1 MAKLNFFIR
10 RRWLTILLAIVFVGL
25 CGSGLRFLKPTY
37 DYRIYFADDDPE
49 FRASEALQ
57 EAYTHSDNV
66 LFVVAPKDGNVFSGQ
81 NLATVS
87 ELTASAWKI
96 PYSRRVDSVTNFQ
109 YSRADGDSILV
120 EDLVTHPTELS
131 AEKLSEL
138 RTIAVNE
145 PILRNRLISP
155 SGHVT
160 GVNATINLPGLNP
173 DEETK
178 QVVAYARGIID
189 EILRKHPDVDIYLTG
204 IVMMNNAFPEASE
217 KDTATLIPAMF
228 GLVILGLWWMT
239 RSGSATFSVVLTLL
253 FTIISAMGLAG
264 YAGIKLSP
272 AASAAPLII
281 LTVVIADCIHPLTT
295 YLGLIRRKQASKKEA
310 MAQAVAINGKPLLLT
325 SATTATG
332 FLTLNFADSPP
343 FHDLGNITAAGV
355 IIAALLSLTFMPAI
369 MTLLPVSGST
379 RNEQNRSR
387 AWLERFANFVVAYR
401 NRLLWGSMVFS
412 LALGSFVTKNELND
426 EFVKYFDPSIPVRQ
440 ATEFA
445 TDNLTGVSII
455 EYSINAG
462 ENGGI
467 NNPEFLKNLDK
478 FAAWY
483 RLQPEVLHVNVITDT
498 LKRLNRNMHGD
509 DASWYRLPEDRAL
522 SAQYLLMY
530 EMSLPFG
537 LDLNNQ
543 VNINKSATRVT
554 VTLKN
559 LTNNDLLALELRA
572 REWMGANWPAA
583 MQAPGI
589 GWSMM
594 FGHIAERNINSMVYG
609 IVLEMLGIAL
619 FLIVP
624 LRSIKLGLFSLIPNV
639 LPGLLAFGIW
649 GLLVGR
655 IGLAASII
663 VSITLG
669 IIVDDTIHF
678 TSKYL
683 YARRSKG
690 LSPEDAARY
699 AIVEVGEA
707 SMIMSVVLMAG
718 FGLLAFS
725 TFQINSTMGLMSAL
739 TILIGLVMEGL
750 MLPPLLML
758 IEGRDYKVANVNLV
772 SETEKVKL

>member
-37 DYRIYFADDDPE
+37 DYRIYFADNDPE
-49 FRASEALQ
+49 FMASEALQ
-57 EAYTHSDNV
+57 EVYTHSDNV
-66 LFVVAPKDGNVFSGQ
+66 LFVVAPKDGNVFSGK

-87 ELTASAWKI
+87 ELTAAAWKI

-120 EDLVTHPTELS
+120 EDLVTHPAQLS

-178 QVVAYARGIID
+178 QVVAYARGIVD
-189 EILRKHPDVDIYLTG
+189 EILRNHPDVDVYLTG

-228 GLVILGLWWMT
+228 GLVILVLWWMT
-239 RSGSATFSVVLTLL
+239 RSGSATFAVVLTLL
-253 FTIISAMGLAG
+253 FTIVSAMGLAG

-281 LTVVIADCIHPLTT
+281 LTVVIADCIHTLTT
-295 YLGLIRRKQASKKEA
+295 YLSLIRGKQASKKEA
-310 MAQAVAINGKPLLLT
+310 MAQAVTINGKPLLLT

-343 FHDLGNITAAGV
+343 FHDLGNITATGV
-355 IIAALLSLTFMPAI
+355 IIAALLSLTFMPAV
-369 MTLLPVSGST
+369 MTLLPAGGSKHN
-379 RNEQNRSR
+379 RQNRSR

-401 NRLLWGSMVFS
+401 NRLLWGSMLFA
-412 LALGSFVTKNELND
+412 LALGSFVSKNELND
-426 EFVKYFDPSIPVRQ
+426 EFVKYFDPTIPVRQ

-467 NNPEFLKNLDK
+467 NNPEFLMNLDK

-483 RLQPEVLHVNVITDT
+483 RVQPEVLHVNVITDT
-498 LKRLNRNMHGD
+498 LKRLNRNMHAD
-509 DASWYRLPEDRAL
+509 DAGWYRLPEDRAL
-522 SAQYLLMY
+522 SAQYLLLY

-543 VNINKSATRVT
+543 VNIDKSATRVT

-559 LTNNDLLALELRA
+559 LTNNDLLALEQRA
-572 REWMGANWPAA
+572 REWMGVNWPAT

-683 YARRSKG
+683 YARRNKG
-690 LSPEDAARY
+690 LSPENAARY
-699 AIVEVGEA
+699 AIIEVGEA
-707 SMIMSVVLMAG
+707 SVIMSIVLMAG
-718 FGLLAFS
+718 FGMLAFS

-739 TILIGLVMEGL
+739 TILIGLLMEGL

-758 IEGRDYKVANVNLV
+758 IEGRDYKVAHVNLV
-772 SETEKVKL
+772 AETEKVK